1 MSKFLLV
8 HGASHGAWCFEKL
21 IKELQNK
28 GYVAEAIDLPGHG
41 NNKIPLEDVT
51 LEKYSSEILTS
62 LDSPTIVLG
71 HSMGGYPVSLA
82 AQTDPTYIKHLIY
95 LTAFVPED
103 GKTLAELRKKVDRY
117 PLTSVIRKTEDG
129 LGFYIPKKYQKDIFY
144 NDCSKQ
150 DIKLASEKL
159 CIQAIKPQNTPIKLG
174 VNFKKVSKSYVS
186 CLDDQ
191 TIPIELQKKL
201 SESIPE
207 ENKYE
212 IKSGHSPFFSRP
224 ADLANI
230 LEKIVSKNYD
240 Y

>member
-51 LEKYSSEILTS
+51 LEKYSSEILAS

-207 ENKYE
+207 ENKYK

>member
-28 GYVAEAIDLPGHG
+28 GHVAEAIDLPGHG

-51 LEKYSSEILTS
+51 LGKYSSEILTS

-71 HSMGGYPVSLA
+71 HSMGGYPISLA

-129 LGFYIPKKYQKDIFY
+129 LGF
-144 NDCSKQ
+144 
-150 DIKLASEKL
+150 
-159 CIQAIKPQNTPIKLG
+159 
-174 VNFKKVSKSYVS
+174 
-186 CLDDQ
+186 
-191 TIPIELQKKL
+191 
-201 SESIPE
+201 
-207 ENKYE
+207 
-212 IKSGHSPFFSRP
+212 
-224 ADLANI
+224 
-230 LEKIVSKNYD
+230 
-240 Y
+240 

>member
-28 GYVAEAIDLPGHG
+28 GHVAEAIDLPGHG

-51 LEKYSSEILTS
+51 LEKYSSEILAS

>member
-28 GYVAEAIDLPGHG
+28 GHVAEAIDLPGHG

-71 HSMGGYPVSLA
+71 HSMGGYPISLA

-159 CIQAIKPQNTPIKLG
+159 CIQGIKPQNTPIKLG

-191 TIPIELQKKL
+191 TIPIELQEKL

-224 ADLANI
+224 ADLADI

>member
-51 LEKYSSEILTS
+51 LEKYSSEILAS

>member
-8 HGASHGAWCFEKL
+8 HGASHGAWCFAKL

>member
-51 LEKYSSEILTS
+51 LEKYSSEILAS

-150 DIKLASEKL
+150 DIKLASENL
-159 CIQAIKPQNTPIKLG
+159 CVQAIKPQNTPIKLG
-174 VNFKKVSKSYVS
+174 VNFKNISKSYIS
-186 CLDDQ
+186 CLNDR

-201 SESIPE
+201 SASITK

-212 IKSGHSPFFSRP
+212 MKSGHSPFFSKP
-224 ADLANI
+224 AELADI
-230 LEKIVSKNYD
+230 LNKIASKIYE

>member
-1 MSKFLLV
+1 
-8 HGASHGAWCFEKL
+8 
-21 IKELQNK
+21 
-28 GYVAEAIDLPGHG
+28 
-41 NNKIPLEDVT
+41 
-51 LEKYSSEILTS
+51 
-62 LDSPTIVLG
+62 
-71 HSMGGYPVSLA
+71 MGGYPVSLA

-174 VNFKKVSKSYVS
+174 VNFKKVSKSYIS

>member
-8 HGASHGAWCFEKL
+8 HGSGHGAWCFEKL

-51 LEKYSSEILTS
+51 LEKYSSEILAS

-159 CIQAIKPQNTPIKLG
+159 CVQAIKPQNTPIKLG
-174 VNFKKVSKSYVS
+174 VNFKKVSKSCVS

>member
-28 GYVAEAIDLPGHG
+28 GHVAEAIDLPGHG

-62 LDSPTIVLG
+62 LNSPTIVLG

-230 LEKIVSKNYD
+230 LEKIASKNYD

>member
-28 GYVAEAIDLPGHG
+28 GHVAEAIDLPGHG

-174 VNFKKVSKSYVS
+174 ENFKKVSKSYIS

-212 IKSGHSPFFSRP
+212 IKSGHSPFFSRS

>member
-28 GYVAEAIDLPGHG
+28 GHVAEAIDLPGHG

-71 HSMGGYPVSLA
+71 HSMGGYPISLA

-159 CIQAIKPQNTPIKLG
+159 CIQGIKPQNTPIKLG

-224 ADLANI
+224 ADLADI

>member
-28 GYVAEAIDLPGHG
+28 GHVAEAIDLPGHG

-62 LDSPTIVLG
+62 LNSPTIVLG
-71 HSMGGYPVSLA
+71 HSMGGYPISLA

-230 LEKIVSKNYD
+230 LEKIASKNYD